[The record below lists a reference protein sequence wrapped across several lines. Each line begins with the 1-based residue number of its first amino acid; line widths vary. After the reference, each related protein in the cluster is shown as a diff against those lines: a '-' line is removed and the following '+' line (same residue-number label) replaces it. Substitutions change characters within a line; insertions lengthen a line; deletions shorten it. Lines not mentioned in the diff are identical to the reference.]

1 MNYYYVI
8 YYVKSF
14 IRKDDDV
21 CLSFHCCAPIFS
33 PFSPTCRVFM
43 YCAPYQV
50 NKNNDYN
57 EMRVVNHTGFGHF
70 EYWYAKDADKLV
82 HDEIVSMMKDAAY
95 RIANPITKIRE
106 LGYFYHAFLIPF
118 VLHVPISFSI

>member
-1 MNYYYVI
+1 MIKITSKFCPPFSMNYYYVI

-57 EMRVVNHTGFGHF
+57 DYNN
-70 EYWYAKDADKLV
+70 L
-82 HDEIVSMMKDAAY
+82 
-95 RIANPITKIRE
+95 TK
-106 LGYFYHAFLIPF
+106 
-118 VLHVPISFSI
+118 

>member
-1 MNYYYVI
+1 MIKISKFCPPFSMNYYYVI

-57 EMRVVNHTGFGHF
+57 
-70 EYWYAKDADKLV
+70 DKV
-82 HDEIVSMMKDAAY
+82 SSIYHDLQNS
-95 RIANPITKIRE
+95 
-106 LGYFYHAFLIPF
+106 GLIHLPHLSGTCF
-118 VLHVPISFSI
+118 NCLMY